1 MSDTENA
8 IADSIASHYAGVVDD
23 LIDDCHRL
31 EDQVAELTR
40 QRDRAVADRDRS
52 IAAIAPWSVEEQ
64 PGRFT
69 YMLTLPATVRV
80 TTDVDL
86 RRVYDYGIGGWGHRY
101 FWYRNSP
108 DDQFRQLP
116 MHLESVDSEV
126 EADQRTT
133 LTMDDNQA
141 GETIFGD
148 IDAGDIQMAYGEQN
162 LAAHLREDIGAA

>member
-8 IADSIASHYAGVVDD
+8 IADSIATHYAGVVDD
-23 LIDDCHRL
+23 LIDDCRRL
-31 EDQVAELTR
+31 EDRVAELTR
-40 QRDRAVADRDRS
+40 QRDRAVADRDRA

-69 YMLTLPATVRV
+69 YMLTLPATMRV

-86 RRVYDYGIGGWGHRY
+86 RRVHDYGIGGFGRRY

-108 DDQFRQLP
+108 DDQYRQMP
-116 MHLESVDSEV
+116 MHLESVDSEP
-126 EADQRTT
+126 ELNQCTW
-133 LTMDDNQA
+133 LTMDDNQT

-148 IDAGDIQMAYGEQN
+148 GDIMMTYDEEN
-162 LAAHLREDIGAA
+162 SAAQLCEDIGAE

>member
-1 MSDTENA
+1 MNDTTLA
-8 IADSIASHYAGVVDD
+8 VADSISTHYAGVMDD
-23 LIDDCHRL
+23 LIADCHRL

-52 IAAIAPWSVEEQ
+52 IAAIAQWSVEEQ

-86 RRVYDYGIGGWGHRY
+86 RRVYDYGIGGFGRRY

-108 DDQFRQLP
+108 DDQYRQMP
-116 MHLESVDSEV
+116 MHLESVDSEP
-126 EADQRTT
+126 ELNQCTW
-133 LTMDDNQA
+133 LTMDDNQT

-148 IDAGDIQMAYGEQN
+148 GDIMMTYDEEN
-162 LAAHLREDIGAA
+162 SAAQLCEDIGAE

>member
-1 MSDTENA
+1 MNDTTLA
-8 IADSIASHYAGVVDD
+8 VADSISTHYAGVMDD
-23 LIDDCHRL
+23 LIADCHRL

-86 RRVYDYGIGGWGHRY
+86 RRVYDYGIGGFGRRY

-108 DDQFRQLP
+108 DDQYRQMP
-116 MHLESVDSEV
+116 MHLESVDSEP
-126 EADQRTT
+126 ELNQCTW
-133 LTMDDNQA
+133 LTMDDNQT

-148 IDAGDIQMAYGEQN
+148 GDIMMTYDEEN
-162 LAAHLREDIGAA
+162 SAAQLCEDIGAE